1 MSSEGALYDV
11 IIAGAG
17 PAGAAAASFL
27 AKRGFKAIAFE
38 REHFP
43 RFHIGESLLPAAVEI
58 LNELE
63 IDPDP
68 DFFIFKRGA
77 RFVCERTNREQV
89 FAFSEALAGPPR
101 GAYQIERAYFDRALA
116 DRARSLGAEVIHG
129 VRVLSMNVEG
139 NEVRVATTEGEHRGR
154 YFIDATGQD
163 RLLARQRRSVK
174 PYRHFG
180 KASVFTHYF
189 DLTDEA
195 IELIGEGNDIRIMMI
210 PDGWA
215 WIIPL
220 AGRKLSVGIVSRK
233 QGLKKEMLDEYFA
246 SSPLISQLIKGARR
260 GETRMIGNYSFRN
273 AIPYGARFA
282 CLGDSNCFIDPVFSS
297 GVTLALTSAKEM
309 VEVLAAAL
317 ERGEEDDPELMRASH
332 EATAEGY
339 ETFAALVYRFYNT
352 KIVDNIFFNAPDD
365 GSLRPA
371 VTSVLGGN
379 VFYGSNP
386 FKEMLLASK
395 KRPWRD
401 DEEATESFDEGIEA
415 EGII

>member
-1 MSSEGALYDV
+1 MSADGALYDV
-11 IIAGAG
+11 VIAGAG
-17 PAGAAAASFL
+17 PAGSSAACFL
-27 AKRGFKAIAFE
+27 AQRGFKVIAFE

-63 IDPDP
+63 IEPDP
-68 DFFIFKRGA
+68 EFFLFKRGA
-77 RFVCERTNREQV
+77 RFVCERTNREQIFS
-89 FAFSEALAGPPR
+89 FAEALDGPPR
-101 GAYQIERAYFDRALA
+101 GAYQIERAYFDKALC
-116 DRARSLGAEVIHG
+116 DRARALGAEIIHG
-129 VRVLSMNVEG
+129 VRVHSMNVEG
-139 NEVRVATTEGEHRGR
+139 SEVKVSTSDGEYRGR

-180 KASVFTHYF
+180 KASVFTHFF

-195 IELIGEGNDIRIMMI
+195 IELIGEGSDIRIMMI
-210 PDGWA
+210 PDGWG

-220 AGRKLSVGIVSRK
+220 AGRKVSIGIVLRT
-233 QGLKKEMLDEYFA
+233 QGIKKEMLDEYFA
-246 SSPLISQLIKGARR
+246 SSPFISQLIEGARR

-273 AIPYGARFA
+273 AIPYGERFA

-297 GVTLALTSAKEM
+297 GVTLALTSAKEL
-309 VEVLAAAL
+309 VEVLAAAF
-317 ERGEEDDPELMRASH
+317 ERGEEDDPDLMRASH
-332 EATAEGY
+332 EATEEGY

-371 VTSVLGGN
+371 VTSVLGGD

-386 FKEMLLASK
+386 FKDMLLASR
-395 KRPWRD
+395 KRPWRE
-401 DEEATESFDEGIEA
+401 DEEAAESFDEGIEA

>member
-1 MSSEGALYDV
+1 MSADEALYDV
-11 IIAGAG
+11 VIAGAG
-17 PAGAAAASFL
+17 PAGSSAACFL
-27 AKRGFKAIAFE
+27 AQRGFKVIAFE

-63 IDPDP
+63 IEPDP
-68 DFFIFKRGA
+68 EFFLFKRGA
-77 RFVCERTNREQV
+77 RFVCERTNREQIFS
-89 FAFSEALAGPPR
+89 FAEALDGPPR
-101 GAYQIERAYFDRALA
+101 GAYQIERAYFDKALC
-116 DRARSLGAEVIHG
+116 DRARALGAEIIHG
-129 VRVLSMNVEG
+129 VRVHSMNVEG
-139 NEVRVATTEGEHRGR
+139 SEVKVSTSDGEYRGR

-180 KASVFTHYF
+180 KASVFTHFF

-195 IELIGEGNDIRIMMI
+195 IELIGEGSDIRIMMI
-210 PDGWA
+210 PDGWG

-220 AGRKLSVGIVSRK
+220 AGRKVSIGIVLRT
-233 QGLKKEMLDEYFA
+233 QGIKKEMLDEYFA
-246 SSPLISQLIKGARR
+246 SSPFISQLIKGARR

-273 AIPYGARFA
+273 AIPYGERFA

-297 GVTLALTSAKEM
+297 GVTLALTSAKEL
-309 VEVLAAAL
+309 VEVLAAAF
-317 ERGEEDDPELMRASH
+317 ERGEEDDPDLMRASH
-332 EATAEGY
+332 EATEEGY

-371 VTSVLGGN
+371 VTSVLGGD

-386 FKEMLLASK
+386 FKDMLLASR
-395 KRPWRD
+395 KRPWRE
-401 DEEATESFDEGIEA
+401 DEEAAESFDEGIEA